1 MLLFRLFVVT
11 VLGCLKSSESLIICI
26 LHGLDHLLQLV
37 HIPGGVDALAW
48 VHVAAQQLVLVCD
61 LIQQLSVEIDLLQQI
76 RHRLIFLG

>member
-37 HIPGGVDALAW
+37 HITRGVDALAW

-61 LIQQLSVEIDLLQQI
+61 LIQQLSVEIYLLQQI